1 MEFIFDRP
9 DDPAQE
15 RYEIALLLDRKK
27 LKERILIG
35 IRAKIQRRLQ
45 GVKDA
50 AVFLDVEREL
60 GT

>member
-27 LKERILIG
+27 TGRS
-35 IRAKIQRRLQ
+35 
-45 GVKDA
+45 
-50 AVFLDVEREL
+50 
-60 GT
+60 

>member
-45 GVKDA
+45 G
-50 AVFLDVEREL
+50 
-60 GT
+60 G